1 MIQEDN
7 KKALYIITG
16 ATDAMGTVVTRRLA
30 EQGHPI
36 VMACYNTQRSD
47 EVARELQIKTLNKNI
62 YSLHLDL
69 GSFAGVRDFVDE
81 LKKLNRPVAVLVN
94 NASYISRKSE
104 ISPDGYEKLV
114 QVNFLSTVLLSLL
127 VKPLMVEGG
136 RIIFTTSLSRH
147 MVSLPYEFPA
157 VNNFMPIAAFAQS
170 KLALSLFS
178 IYLSTVLR
186 TQRISVNSV
195 DPSLVSLS
203 MVRMN
208 RFFDKLDLHMSQL
221 DKTEKGA
228 QAMMRAINSSDT
240 GFIFKGADKQIK
252 ASTLLKNREV
262 FIKLCNDTMRIM
274 KKQINAANQ

>member
-1 MIQEDN
+1 
-7 KKALYIITG
+7 
-16 ATDAMGTVVTRRLA
+16 
-30 EQGHPI
+30 
-36 VMACYNTQRSD
+36 
-47 EVARELQIKTLNKNI
+47 
-62 YSLHLDL
+62 
-69 GSFAGVRDFVDE
+69 
-81 LKKLNRPVAVLVN
+81 
-94 NASYISRKSE
+94 
-104 ISPDGYEKLV
+104 
-114 QVNFLSTVLLSLL
+114 
-127 VKPLMVEGG
+127 MVEGG